1 MHIIT
6 QVAKTLQIVQVVAAY
21 QNHYRARS
29 TGGFNMATVQED
41 GGLSEAERKRI
52 WAEERERT
60 RANLAARGEAI
71 EAMEQAER
79 SASYA
84 RTRTMLKWTAIAIG
98 LLVTG
103 MLLWNAYE
111 RFVLPQPRH
120 FR

>member
-1 MHIIT
+1 
-6 QVAKTLQIVQVVAAY
+6 
-21 QNHYRARS
+21 
-29 TGGFNMATVQED
+29 MATVQED
-41 GGLSEAERKRI
+41 GGLSEAERRKI

-79 SASYA
+79 AASYA